1 MNREREMYE
10 RAVARMRDLGEVRER
25 VWTGSDGQ
33 PMRIASVEWNGAIKE
48 AAEVIRKWGDLV
60 CETEGFL
67 HVHICRQPAFSY
79 ESATVEWSVMREL
92 SHHEIASQ
100 IASQEAERCAG

>member
-1 MNREREMYE
+1 E

-25 VWTGSDGQ
+25 VWTGSDGH
-33 PMRIASVEWNGAIKE
+33 PMRIARVEWEGPIEE

-60 CETEGFL
+60 CETSGWLNVNIF
-67 HVHICRQPAFSY
+67 RQPAFRY

-92 SHHEIASQ
+92 SPHEIASQ
-100 IASQEAERCAG
+100 EVEQCDG